1 MYANMF
7 VPSVHATSC
16 RSNTAAIIVFQL
28 SLSGDVHDLWLA
40 VVDIVQSPSTT
51 EVETKKLTPDSTG
64 SVESSVPP
72 LPVKSGSGPPPN
84 PLPRNKEVI
93 MYLEKVDS

>member
-1 MYANMF
+1 MQPAG
-7 VPSVHATSC
+7 PHRT
-16 RSNTAAIIVFQL
+16 NTAAIIVFQL

-40 VVDIVQSPSTT
+40 VVDIVQPPSSTT
-51 EVETKKLTPDSTG
+51 EEMKKKPAS
-64 SVESSVPP
+64 SSEVESFAQP
-72 LPVKSGSGPPPN
+72 LPVKSGLGPPPN